1 MAQVKH
7 FKARRDVVLDCGH
20 KVRSGEAFVV
30 TSFFC
35 CDEDGRWLQAVARS
49 TLRAAVT
56 KLHEEMERL
65 GLAGKAA
72 EQR

>member
-7 FKARRDVVLDCGH
+7 FKAKRDVTLDCGH

-35 CDEDGRWLQAVARS
+35 CEEDGQWLQAVARS
-49 TLRAAVT
+49 TLREAVT
-56 KLHEEMERL
+56 KLQAEMKRL
-65 GLAGKAA
+65 GLVGKAA

>member
-7 FKARRDVVLDCGH
+7 FKARRDMTLDCGH
-20 KVRSGEAFVV
+20 KVQAGQPFLV

-35 CDEDGRWLQAVARS
+35 CEEDGHWLQAVARS
-49 TLRAAVT
+49 TLREEVT
-56 KLHEEMERL
+56 KLQAEMKRL
-65 GLAGKAA
+65 GLVGKAA